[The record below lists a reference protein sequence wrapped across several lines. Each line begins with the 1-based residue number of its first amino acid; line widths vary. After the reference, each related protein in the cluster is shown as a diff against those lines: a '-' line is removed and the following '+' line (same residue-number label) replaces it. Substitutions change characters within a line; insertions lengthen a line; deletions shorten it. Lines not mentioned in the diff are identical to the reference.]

1 MNLPRLL
8 TIIAWVL
15 VAAFFLSGLV
25 AFLQGWTE
33 DPLSLCGT
41 NCASRG
47 K

>member
-8 TIIAWVL
+8 TIIALAL
-15 VAAFFLSGLV
+15 VAAFFIAAIYAAS
-25 AFLQGWTE
+25 QGWTE